1 MFKFIKFVIYAVFFI
16 LEAIANIL
24 TLKEFWVNT
33 PYLTEIVIKT
43 MNAFCDPIL
52 FTDTIVFYGVCFALS
67 GVITLFLY
75 KYNKLSFIEN
85 FFIKK
90 NPNSFFLK

>member
-52 FTDTIVFYGVCFALS
+52 FTDILFFMVCVLHYL
-67 GVITLFLY
+67 VLLLF
-75 KYNKLSFIEN
+75 
-85 FFIKK
+85 FFI
-90 NPNSFFLK
+90 NTINSFL